1 MDIDEWAAATA
12 ARFLEGLPRR
22 WSHTCGVARSAGRV
36 GFLFGAADRP
46 VLRAAAYLHDIG
58 YSADLAVSGF
68 HPIDGAAWL
77 QSAGYP
83 RLAGL
88 VAHHSGARYQARLR
102 GLAAELDAHLDER
115 SDLSDALAYC
125 DLTTGP
131 DGEPLTFLE
140 RITEVAE
147 RYGADHLVTR
157 AVHTAAPELAEAVAR
172 IQARLMDSCSVESTR
187 RR

>member
-22 WSHTCGVARSAGRV
+22 WRHTSGVARSADRIA
-36 GFLFGAADRP
+36 FLLEPSDRP

-58 YSADLAVSGF
+58 YSADLKVCGF

-77 QSAGYP
+77 HRAGYP

-88 VAHHSGARYQARLR
+88 VAHHSGARYEARLR
-102 GLAAELDAHLDER
+102 GLTAEIDSYLEEC

-131 DGEPLTFLE
+131 DGQPVTFLE
-140 RITEVAE
+140 RIAEVAE
-147 RYGADHLVTR
+147 RYGADHLVTT
-157 AVHTAAPELAEAVAR
+157 ALHTAAPGLGEAVAR
-172 IQARLMDSCSVESTR
+172 VQARLTDSQPVSTLR
-187 RR
+187 S